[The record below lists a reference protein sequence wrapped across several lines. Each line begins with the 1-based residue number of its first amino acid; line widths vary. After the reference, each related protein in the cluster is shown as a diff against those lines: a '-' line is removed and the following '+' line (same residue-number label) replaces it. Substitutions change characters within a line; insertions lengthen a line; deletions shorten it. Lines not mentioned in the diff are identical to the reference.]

1 MARFLLLL
9 TNEFKLAR
17 TAILIH
23 VVAVVQPSILFLL
36 MSFTLV
42 HPTFE
47 MNVAPPVTEAGRA
60 LLEAMAQVDSPAGVD
75 YIAPV
80 VVDSASLGNLYQI
93 VTVEERGGVP
103 TAVQRYG
110 LIDSNLVKNLR
121 NRLTAAVLRVWD
133 AALDGSAVAIEEHP
147 WLPYDVPYPVY
158 FGMALLPLATFL
170 AGAITGGVLTAQ
182 DFEFGTALVYRL
194 SPIPPALVV
203 GARLVRLVLFSLLSG
218 GVVCAVVG
226 LRTGFWP
233 GDFWRLGAVLV
244 SMAVISSSVGMV
256 LGLLLRRSIPTFV
269 LGLSLSLGGWIFGSG
284 FALASGFGGVYE
296 GISRLTPNAYAVE
309 LLFPAYYGV
318 EVGNLL
324 RSMLFLAV
332 FTVVL
337 PVSLL
342 FVYRRRMMEQGP

>member
-17 TAILIH
+17 TAIPIH
-23 VVAVVQPSILFLL
+23 VVAVVQPAVLFLL
-36 MSFTLV
+36 ISFILV

-47 MNVAPPVTEAGRA
+47 MNVAPPATEAGWA

-80 VVDSASLGNLYQI
+80 IVDSAGLGDQRQI

-103 TAVQRYG
+103 TAVQQYG
-110 LIDSNLVKNLR
+110 LIDSNQVKNLR
-121 NRLTAAVLRVWD
+121 NLLTAAALRIWN
-133 AALDGSAVAIEEHP
+133 ATLDGSAVAVEEHP

-182 DFEFGTALVYRL
+182 DFEFGTTLVYRL
-194 SPIPPALVV
+194 SPISPALVV

-218 GVVCAVVG
+218 GVVCGVVG

-233 GDFWRLGAVLV
+233 GDLWRLGGVLV
-244 SMAVISSSVGMV
+244 SMAVLSSSVGMI
-256 LGLLLRRSIPTFV
+256 LGLLLRRSIPAFV

-296 GISRLTPNAYAVE
+296 GISRLTPTAYAVE

-318 EVGNLL
+318 GVGDAP
-324 RSMLFLAV
+324 RSMLSLAV

-342 FVYRRRMMEQGP
+342 CVYRWRVVGQGP

>member
-17 TAILIH
+17 TAIPIH
-23 VVAVVQPSILFLL
+23 VVAIAQPAILFLL
-36 MSFTLV
+36 ISFILV

-47 MNVAPPVTEAGRA
+47 MNVSPPDTEAGRA
-60 LLEAMAQVDSPAGVD
+60 LLEAMKEVGSPAGVD

-80 VVDSASLGNLYQI
+80 IVDSADLGDLRQI

-110 LIDSNLVKNLR
+110 LIDSNQVKNLR
-121 NRLTAAVLRVWD
+121 NRLTAAALRMWD
-133 AALDGSAVAIEEHP
+133 ATLDGSAVAVEEHP
-147 WLPYDVPYPVY
+147 WLPLDVPYPVY
-158 FGMALLPLATFL
+158 FGMALLPLATFV

-182 DFEFGTALVYRL
+182 DFEFGTMLVYRL
-194 SPIPPALVV
+194 SPMPPALVV

-233 GDFWRLGAVLV
+233 GDLWRLGAVLV
-244 SMAVISSSVGMV
+244 SMAIVSSSVGMI
-256 LGLLLRRSIPTFV
+256 LGLLLRLTIPAFV

-284 FALASGFGGVYE
+284 FALASGFGGLYE
-296 GISRLTPNAYAVE
+296 GISRLTPNGYAVE

-318 EVGNLL
+318 EVGDPL
-324 RSMLFLAV
+324 RATSALAV
-332 FTVVL
+332 FTVT
-337 PVSLL
+337 LL
-342 FVYRRRMMEQGP
+342 IALSFVYRWRVAGQAL